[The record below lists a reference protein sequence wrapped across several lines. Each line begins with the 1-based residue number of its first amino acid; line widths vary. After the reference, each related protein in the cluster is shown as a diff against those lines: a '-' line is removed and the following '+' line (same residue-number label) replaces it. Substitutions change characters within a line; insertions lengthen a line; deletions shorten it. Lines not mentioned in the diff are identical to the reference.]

1 MNPLNAI
8 RDLAVRWTIEG
19 CRKFDDASSPAEVAE
34 AAGQLRCAVELFQLL
49 NATIPE
55 RRGLAAVGVRANAAE
70 RPGRTA
76 DLLMVVTSKIAR
88 AT

>member
-34 AAGQLRCAVELFQLL
+34 AAGQLRCALELFQVV

-70 RPGRTA
+70 RRRQNG
-76 DLLMVVTSKIAR
+76 
-88 AT
+88 

>member
-34 AAGQLRCAVELFQLL
+34 AAGQLRCALELSGLL
-49 NATIPE
+49 DATRPE
-55 RRGLAAVGVRANAAE
+55 HRALAAVGVRANAAE
-70 RPGRTA
+70 RRRQNG
-76 DLLMVVTSKIAR
+76 
-88 AT
+88 